1 MTVRVVIG
9 TILVALTMIIT
20 AFVVITEPTRMT
32 DFEAGYQGRSIEAG
46 AALYATNCRGCHGV
60 QGEGV
65 TDVGPALNARDL
77 FDGTRLEEI
86 GWSGTVRDF
95 VYSTISSG
103 RPRASA
109 AFSAYPQ
116 RMPTWSQEF
125 GGPLRADQVRNIAD
139 FVMNWEQEALTNQP
153 APTATP
159 NPNAVGTDLAVE
171 LPEGDAANGEL
182 LFNGKGPGGLYP
194 CGACH
199 SLQEG
204 VKVVGPS
211 LFGIATTAATRKEG
225 FDAAKYLH
233 ESIVLPN
240 DFIVEGFTSP
250 SGMPPTFANQ
260 MTKQDLADVLAY
272 LLTLK

>member
-1 MTVRVVIG
+1 MTVRVVFG

-20 AFVVITEPTRMT
+20 AFVLVTEPARMT
-32 DFEAGYQGRSIEAG
+32 DFESGYQGRSIEAG
-46 AALYATNCRGCHGV
+46 AALYATSCRGCHGA

-65 TDVGPALNARDL
+65 EGVGPALNARDL
-77 FDGTRLEEI
+77 FDGTRFKEI
-86 GWSGTVRDF
+86 GWAGTTRDF
-95 VYSTISSG
+95 VYATISGG

-125 GGPLRADQVRNIAD
+125 GGPLRLDQVRNIAD

-159 NPNAVGTDLAVE
+159 NPNAAGTDLTVE

-182 LFNGKGPGGLYP
+182 LFNGKGPGNQYP
-194 CGACH
+194 CSACH

-204 VKVVGPS
+204 VKVIGPS

-225 FDAAKYLH
+225 YDAAKYLH
-233 ESIVLPN
+233 ESIVLPG

-250 SGMPPTFANQ
+250 SAMPATFADQ

-272 LLTLK
+272 LLALK